1 MVSEDSSLVAE
12 TVDLTNSS
20 SESEVVSL
28 VEMDIDS
35 RIDAIVESCKNSGY
49 SQNPGQIL
57 KYLQQKLITGRPL
70 EILDPTSSEK
80 GDTNVTMVDREKILE
95 TGFEEI
101 LALKDKFT
109 TLEVQFYG
117 EVSVI
122 K

>member
-101 LALKDKFT
+101 LVLKDKFT